1 MALAPG
7 GRQCLN
13 TINTWRKQ
21 LLCCC
26 FGSIEKVDC
35 VGPREM
41 CRRRRRRVHFKFC
54 FSNIIF
60 ERESRSQCYKTNFEE
75 IKNWEKFLPMHEPTQ
90 NSKTMLFLNKIKLC
104 KIVNCFLSFHLRVK
118 SRFFFLQKKFYN
130 INHWPQTSWQF
141 WFGEITKIYKWIIFK
156 RLVGIFFRRSIWQII
171 FLFDN
176 SCKKT

>member
-90 NSKTMLFLNKIKLC
+90 NVKTFVFLAKLYC
-104 KIVNCFLSFHLRVK
+104 KIAYSCCFRLSFI
-118 SRFFFLQKKFYN
+118 KKFYN
-130 INHWPQTSWQF
+130 ID
-141 WFGEITKIYKWIIFK
+141 KWDGQSGGMD
-156 RLVGIFFRRSIWQII
+156 RAWR
-171 FLFDN
+171 
-176 SCKKT
+176 